1 MATQRR
7 RQKRK
12 RARGGRTRARLA
24 DRYDLY
30 ERAVQEPD
38 ADIDLI
44 RRVFRRHFGRPP
56 HLLREDFCGTA
67 VFACE
72 WVKRHAENRAWG
84 IDLDPVPLA
93 WGREHHVAKL
103 GPQRAAR
110 LKLIEGNVLD
120 VGHER
125 VDVTVAFNFS
135 YFLFRTREALRV
147 YFEKARATLLAEGL
161 FVLDAYGGADSQR
174 TQMEKRKVDGFTYVW
189 DQHAFDPISH
199 AVTNYIHFEFP
210 DGSRIRRAFRYDW
223 RLWSL
228 PEIRE
233 LLLEAGFRSTEVYW
247 EGADENG
254 DGNGVFRQRERAPD
268 DPAWIAYIVAV
279 R

>member
-147 YFEKARATLLAEGL
+147 YFEKARAKGFGHGKGKGSLEDLALEGWVALAAAPAGGYVSRSEDSPVEREQVTLRVRDVRAGL
-161 FVLDAYGGADSQR
+161 LDLEVLETARFDKDGQAVAD
-174 TQMEKRKVDGFTYVW
+174 DGPAPGDLWLLGICGLGVV
-189 DQHAFDPISH
+189 ALLVVIL
-199 AVTNYIHFEFP
+199 
-210 DGSRIRRAFRYDW
+210 RRRAA
-223 RLWSL
+223 
-228 PEIRE
+228 EE
-233 LLLEAGFRSTEVYW
+233 T
-247 EGADENG
+247 
-254 DGNGVFRQRERAPD
+254 
-268 DPAWIAYIVAV
+268 PAVPAA
-279 R
+279 